1 MYNYKEEMRNDI
13 LNYFACGD
21 GDWLIEKS
29 DDFEEFKENCY
40 DEFFVSDTV
49 TGNASGSYTF
59 NTMQAK
65 EYVESN
71 IDELKEALTM
81 FCVEAET
88 VGEHFL
94 NGDYEYFD
102 VTIRC
107 YLLSEVLSSIDEELE
122 EIYNKAA

>member
-1 MYNYKEEMRNDI
+1 MYNYREEIKSDI
-13 LNYFACGD
+13 LNYFECGD
-21 GDWLIEKS
+21 GDWIIEKS
-29 DDFEEFKENCY
+29 NNFEQFKENCY
-40 DEFFVSDTV
+40 DEFFVDDSI
-49 TGNASGSYTF
+49 TGNGSGSYTY
-59 NTMQAK
+59 NSMQSK

-71 IDELKEALTM
+71 LNELKEALSIL
-81 FCVEAET
+81 CVEAEE

-107 YLLSEVLSSIDEELE
+107 YLLGEVLFSMERELE